1 MTYIFSVEFFFTA
14 GEMIALSPKC
24 YFAYN
29 ADNQETKCGHKGVPS
44 SAKLQLEE
52 YKNKLYDNDTPRVEV
67 RSLRYVDGHMTRVCQ
82 TKKGLNSLFC
92 KYRIDSDGV
101 TCRPLMENNQF
112 L

>member
-1 MTYIFSVEFFFTA
+1 MEFWFKR
-14 GEMIALSPKC
+14 GEMVSLSPKC

-29 ADNQETKCGHKGVPS
+29 ADNNEIKCGHKGVPN
-44 SAKLQLEE
+44 SAKLQLDE
-52 YKNKLYDNDTPRVEV
+52 YKKQLYQNETSHVEV
-67 RSLRYVDGHMTRVCQ
+67 RSLRYLDGHMTRVQQ

-101 TCRPLMENNQF
+101 TCSPLTENNQF